1 MIASLNTSGSKMQF
15 PIEQFTAKQQKFI
28 IAYCRLQHVT
38 NAAIE
43 AGVNPKTAGVQG
55 SKWLANPRIKAEVDR
70 RLRLRL
76 DRYDVAPDKIIRE
89 MALLAFSSLDDF
101 IAFTQDNQ
109 AIIDFEGVT
118 RDQMAGLTELV
129 SEELRSRD
137 GSTAGVRTK
146 IRLADKRAALMD
158 LAKLINMLQPDR
170 VEHSGPNGQPIQHAH
185 AHVVLNPRDM
195 TPKQRAQLK
204 AVLLSIERGQDDED
218 DDDGGDGQAG

>member
-1 MIASLNTSGSKMQF
+1 MQF

-28 IAYCRLQHVT
+28 LAYCRLQHQT

-43 AGVNPKTAGVQG
+43 AGVNPRSAAMMA
-55 SKWLANPRIKAEVDR
+55 SKWMSNDKIKGEIDR
-70 RLRLRL
+70 RLRDRV
-76 DRYDVAPDKIIRE
+76 DRYEVRPDKIIKE

-101 IAFTQDNQ
+101 VAFTNDNQ
-109 AIIDFEGVT
+109 AVIDFEGVT
-118 RDQMAGLTELV
+118 RDQMAGVTEIV
-129 SEELRSRD
+129 SEELRCRD

-170 VEHSGPNGQPIQHAH
+170 VEHAGTIEHEHKH
-185 AHVVLNPRDM
+185 AHVVINPRDM

-204 AVLLSIERGQDDED
+204 AVLLSIERGQDDEEA
-218 DDDGGDGQAG
+218 DDGGDGQAE

>member
-1 MIASLNTSGSKMQF
+1 MQF

-28 IAYCRLQHVT
+28 VAYCRLQHIT

-109 AIIDFEGVT
+109 AIIDFEGIT

-137 GSTAGVRTK
+137 GSTAGMRTK

-170 VEHSGPNGQPIQHAH
+170 VVHGGAIQHEHKH
-185 AHVVLNPRDM
+185 AHVL
-195 TPKQRAQLK
+195 RAP
-204 AVLLSIERGQDDED
+204 A
-218 DDDGGDGQAG
+218 GGAPSC

>member
-1 MIASLNTSGSKMQF
+1 
-15 PIEQFTAKQQKFI
+15 
-28 IAYCRLQHVT
+28 
-38 NAAIE
+38 
-43 AGVNPKTAGVQG
+43 
-55 SKWLANPRIKAEVDR
+55 
-70 RLRLRL
+70 
-76 DRYDVAPDKIIRE
+76 

-158 LAKLINMLQPDR
+158 LAKLIQMIGPERL
-170 VEHSGPNGQPIQHAH
+170 EHTGPGGGAIQHEHKH

-204 AVLLSIERGQDDED
+204 AVLLSIERGQDDEE
-218 DDDGGDGQAG
+218 DDDGGDEQAGLTAEWQPRPVGRVHGDRGVMRFVRRCSRWPRRADATLRPPLRPLRGRCWTAWVELAAGPSRHWRQHAVLLPVEFFDASCVA